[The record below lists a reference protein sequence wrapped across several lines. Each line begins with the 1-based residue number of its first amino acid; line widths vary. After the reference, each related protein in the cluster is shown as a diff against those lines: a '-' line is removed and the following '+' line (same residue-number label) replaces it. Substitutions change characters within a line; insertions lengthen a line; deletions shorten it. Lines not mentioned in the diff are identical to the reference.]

1 MAFFQA
7 RVFREPNDEKRTP
20 VKSDMWPQ
28 QPFGKTMDSGKFL
41 VGFFHHK
48 LAMGFFRFVQPP
60 DENTCNTHLH
70 LYSGFSH

>member
-1 MAFFQA
+1 VDHGLEKRGFW
-7 RVFREPNDEKRTP
+7 EPNDEQRTP

-28 QPFGKTMDSGKFL
+28 QAFGKTMDSGETSW
-41 VGFFHHK
+41 GFSPF
-48 LAMGFFRFVQPP
+48 LAMFFFRFFQP